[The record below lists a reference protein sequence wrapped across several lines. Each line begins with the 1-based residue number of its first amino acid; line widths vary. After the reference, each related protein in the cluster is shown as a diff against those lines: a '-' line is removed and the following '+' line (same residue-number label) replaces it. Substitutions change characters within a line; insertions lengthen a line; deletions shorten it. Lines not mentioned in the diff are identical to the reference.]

1 MYIYD
6 ILILYKNQ
14 KIMFLL
20 VIFQSHF
27 KYIFFQNIWKN
38 KLKLKLL
45 YNVASFVINSYVVL
59 QNMIKIKFYINFI
72 QKLI

>member
-27 KYIFFQNIWKN
+27 KYIFFKTFEKTN
-38 KLKLKLL
+38 
-45 YNVASFVINSYVVL
+45 
-59 QNMIKIKFYINFI
+59 
-72 QKLI
+72 

>member
-20 VIFQSHF
+20 LIFQSHSE
-27 KYIFFQNIWKN
+27 YIFFKTFEKTN
-38 KLKLKLL
+38 
-45 YNVASFVINSYVVL
+45 
-59 QNMIKIKFYINFI
+59 
-72 QKLI
+72 

>member
-20 VIFQSHF
+20 VIFQSHSE
-27 KYIFFQNIWKN
+27 YIFFQNIWKN